1 MREVMLT
8 EVSELQVMQQ
18 MQLADCFMNLHGTM
32 FPDET
37 FEDGVKATLE
47 WVFGAGPKPLV
58 DEEDE
63 SND

>member
-18 MQLADCFMNLHGTM
+18 MQLADGFMNLHGTM

-37 FEDGVKATLE
+37 F
-47 WVFGAGPKPLV
+47 
-58 DEEDE
+58 
-63 SND
+63 